1 MAPYEKASLR
11 TSLKLRFC
19 EKDTIFLRNHH
30 LRFVLCSNGQIYDG
44 DFAKFCDLLR
54 IYELYSCSIDSK
66 VIHLSFLTSFS
77 NFADF
82 IAGLLTLHFFNNLF
96 YYAAHTLYNM
106 NFENKRCVRYFAVRK
121 IVN

>member
-1 MAPYEKASLR
+1 MQNLHR
-11 TSLKLRFC
+11 RF
-19 EKDTIFLRNHH
+19 DVYYI
-30 LRFVLCSNGQIYDG
+30 GQIQGG

-54 IYELYSCSIDSK
+54 IYELYSCSMDSK

-96 YYAAHTLYNM
+96 YYAAHTLYNT
-106 NFENKRCVRYFAVRK
+106 NFENKR
-121 IVN
+121 